1 MQMKIKLSDN
11 DITFKYDDVLNIGE
25 YINIIQIM
33 RKNNKPE
40 LFTKQSIESIKIYID
55 ENDDDLQENLYDLVI
70 IKVILMQ

>member
-40 LFTKQSIESIKIYID
+40 LFTKQSIESIKYT
-55 ENDDDLQENLYDLVI
+55 
-70 IKVILMQ
+70 